1 MLAALFAPP
10 RPLIISFAALVVGF
24 VLATSSAEWS
34 QVRIRRAASSISTN
48 SAASV
53 HQLSNTRSIL
63 RPFEVMVDDYV
74 DRPLPA
80 ARVRI
85 QQVRRDLALSWDTY
99 QHLPTYPG
107 ERDLWGEVEQS
118 FVRVD
123 ECLSQIFSGND
134 PLATL
139 EKTFKP
145 HVDLLDR
152 ALARIERFNGDNGL
166 LLVQQI
172 DRDSRRSIFLAFT
185 LDAACAALAAVFAVL
200 LVRAENRYRQ
210 AMARRSEELEIF
222 ASRVAHDIL
231 SPLNVIGMFIEVLS
245 HHEKLEERL
254 ERLKGLARTSLDRT
268 ALIVNDLLEF
278 ARAGA
283 RPVVGAHAD
292 VQVVVQEVSEEL
304 QASAAEKQI
313 ALSFEPVGKLSVAC
327 SPGVLTSV
335 VSNLVRNAIRYMN
348 GSGARFVRI
357 RAHPAGP
364 MVRLEV
370 EDSGPG
376 VPAALAPVLFEPY
389 VRGAGA
395 PGQGIGLG
403 LATVKRF
410 VDSHGGRVG
419 VVTSRPRGRLFWV
432 ELPAARL

>member
-10 RPLIISFAALVVGF
+10 RPLIVAFAALVIGF

-34 QVRIRRAASSISTN
+34 QVRIRKAANSISTN

-53 HQLSNTRSIL
+53 HQLSNTRSVL
-63 RPFEVMVDDYV
+63 RRFEVMVDDYV
-74 DRPLPA
+74 DRPSRA
-80 ARVRI
+80 AREQI
-85 QQVRRDLALSWDTY
+85 EQVRRDLAQSWDAY
-99 QHLPTYPG
+99 RQLPTYPG
-107 ERDLWGEVEQS
+107 ERDLWGEVERS
-118 FVRVD
+118 FVHVD
-123 ECLSQIFSGND
+123 ECLALIFAGSD

-145 HVDLLDR
+145 HVDLLDG
-152 ALARIERFNGDNGL
+152 ALARIERLNNENGL
-166 LLVQQI
+166 MLVQQI
-172 DRDSRRSIFLAFT
+172 DRDSRRSIITAFT
-185 LDAACAALAAVFAVL
+185 LDGVCVVLAVLMAVL
-200 LVRAENRYRQ
+200 LVRAENRYRE
-210 AMARRSEELEIF
+210 AMVRRSEELETF
-222 ASRVAHDIL
+222 AARVAHDIL

-245 HHEKLEERL
+245 HHGALDDRL
-254 ERLKGLARTSLDRT
+254 ERLKALARTSLDRSS
-268 ALIVNDLLEF
+268 AIVNDLLEF

-283 RPVVGAHAD
+283 RPTVGAHAD
-292 VQVVVQEVSEEL
+292 VQAVVKEVSEEL
-304 QASAAEKQI
+304 QESAAQKQI
-313 ALSFEPVGKLSVAC
+313 ALSVEPVAQLQVAC
-327 SPGVLTSV
+327 SRGVLTSV
-335 VSNLVRNAIRYMN
+335 VSNLVRNAIKYMN
-348 GSGARFVRI
+348 ESNERFVKI

-376 VPAALAPVLFEPY
+376 IPASLEPDLFQPY

-419 VVTSRPRGRLFWV
+419 VVTSRARGSLFWV
-432 ELPAARL
+432 ELPVARL